1 MGEVV
6 RESMIKTY
14 YIQMLSQ
21 SLSLINFIF
30 YYQDKLHLFME
41 YRIMYVSNVGWL
53 N

>member
-1 MGEVV
+1 M

-14 YIQMLSQ
+14 TNVITK
-21 SLSLINFIF
+21 SLFDKFYF